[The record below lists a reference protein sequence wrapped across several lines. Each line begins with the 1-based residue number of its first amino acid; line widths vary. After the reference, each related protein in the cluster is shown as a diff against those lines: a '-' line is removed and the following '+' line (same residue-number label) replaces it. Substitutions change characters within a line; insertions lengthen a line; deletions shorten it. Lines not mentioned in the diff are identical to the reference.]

1 MFQRRI
7 KPREFLVHVPEKSAS
22 ALGIQ
27 VGCCKYLFIKERPC
41 LLLVQFLSLLKTHEQ
56 EKCMGREGGRR
67 NFLLFLI
74 SKKKKI
80 TKPACL
86 VENKLVQF
94 CIHVFTVQTFSDSD
108 VKCASGLLCVL
119 FSFLTLL
126 EKTWATVQADVYP
139 FQ

>member
-1 MFQRRI
+1 M
-7 KPREFLVHVPEKSAS
+7 HVSEESAS

-27 VGCCKYLFIKERPC
+27 VVCRKYLFMKESPG
-41 LLLVQFLSLLKTHEQ
+41 LLLVHFHSLLKTHEQ
-56 EKCMGREGGRR
+56 GKCMGREAGRR

-74 SKKKKI
+74 SKEKNP

-94 CIHVFTVQTFSDSD
+94 CIHVFTVQIFSDSD

-119 FSFLTLL
+119 FSFLTLP
-126 EKTWATVQADVYP
+126 EKT
-139 FQ
+139 